1 MKIAFILIITI
12 TKRNTNSNI
21 INFNNNNHIDH
32 NMINVVIIK
41 KLNFWICFTSDLLM
55 LNIIRDAEIELL
67 IYNVLLLLLFTY

>member
-12 TKRNTNSNI
+12 TKRNINSNI
-21 INFNNNNHIDH
+21 IHFNNNNHIDH